1 MNTVVE
7 VSSGMSVMNECYDC
21 MTIADYDVQ
30 CRVCDESDEAR
41 VDELAWNHR
50 ADERLSE
57 GDVITDLTTPPSAT
71 EWVGSHTRQS
81 DGTIRDEFVPAT
93 YNLADRCPGSYFLG
107 KHLFD
112 LDDILCIQNE
122 VGAKNAYKK
131 MVQKRRPPLGR
142 GGPPLNKQYKGD

>member
-7 VSSGMSVMNECYDC
+7 VSSGMSVINECYDC
-21 MTIADYDVQ
+21 ITIADYDVQ

-81 DGTIRDEFVPAT
+81 DGSIRDEFTPAT

-107 KHLFD
+107 KHIFD
-112 LDDILCIQNE
+112 LDDNE
-122 VGAKNAYKK
+122 QHSIIHFYEMICLNCNLVRL
-131 MVQKRRPPLGR
+131 KRTGCQECL
-142 GGPPLNKQYKGD
+142 

>member
-7 VSSGMSVMNECYDC
+7 VSSVMSVINECYDC
-21 MTIADYDVQ
+21 ITIADYDVQ

-41 VDELAWNHR
+41 IDELAWNHR

-81 DGTIRDEFVPAT
+81 DGSIRDEFTPAT

-107 KHLFD
+107 KHIFD
-112 LDDILCIQNE
+112 LDDNE
-122 VGAKNAYKK
+122 QHSIIHFYEMICLNCNLVRL
-131 MVQKRRPPLGR
+131 KRTGCQECL
-142 GGPPLNKQYKGD
+142 

>member
-7 VSSGMSVMNECYDC
+7 VSNGMSVMNECYDC
-21 MTIADYDVQ
+21 ITIADYDVK

-41 VDELAWNHR
+41 IDELAWNHR

-81 DGTIRDEFVPAT
+81 DGSIRDEFTPAT

-107 KHLFD
+107 KHIFD
-112 LDDILCIQNE
+112 LDDNE
-122 VGAKNAYKK
+122 QHSIIHFYEMICLNCNLVRL
-131 MVQKRRPPLGR
+131 KRTGCQECL
-142 GGPPLNKQYKGD
+142 

>member
-21 MTIADYDVQ
+21 ITIADYDVQ

-41 VDELAWNHR
+41 IDELAWNHR

-81 DGTIRDEFVPAT
+81 DGSIRDEFTPAT

-107 KHLFD
+107 KHIFD
-112 LDDILCIQNE
+112 LDDDEQHSIIHFYEMICMNCNL
-122 VGAKNAYKK
+122 VRL
-131 MVQKRRPPLGR
+131 KRTGCQECL
-142 GGPPLNKQYKGD
+142 

>member
-7 VSSGMSVMNECYDC
+7 VSNGMSVINQCYDC
-21 MTIADYDVQ
+21 MTIADETDDDDIK

-81 DGTIRDEFVPAT
+81 DGSIRDEFTPAT

-107 KHLFD
+107 KHIFD
-112 LDDILCIQNE
+112 LDDDEQHSIIHFYEMICLNCNL
-122 VGAKNAYKK
+122 VRL
-131 MVQKRRPPLGR
+131 KRTGCQECL
-142 GGPPLNKQYKGD
+142 

>member
-7 VSSGMSVMNECYDC
+7 VSSGMSVINECYDC
-21 MTIADYDVQ
+21 ITIADYDVQ

-41 VDELAWNHR
+41 IDELAWNHR

-81 DGTIRDEFVPAT
+81 DGSIRDEFTPAT

-107 KHLFD
+107 KHIFD
-112 LDDILCIQNE
+112 LDDSEQHSIIHFYEMICLNCNL
-122 VGAKNAYKK
+122 VRL
-131 MVQKRRPPLGR
+131 KRTGCQECL
-142 GGPPLNKQYKGD
+142 

>member
-1 MNTVVE
+1 MNIVVE
-7 VSSGMSVMNECYDC
+7 VSSGMSVINECYDC
-21 MTIADYDVQ
+21 ITIADYDVQ

-41 VDELAWNHR
+41 IDELAWNHR

-81 DGTIRDEFVPAT
+81 DGSIRDEFTPAT

-107 KHLFD
+107 KHIFD
-112 LDDILCIQNE
+112 LDDDEQHSIIHFYEMICLNCNL
-122 VGAKNAYKK
+122 VRL
-131 MVQKRRPPLGR
+131 KRTGCQECL
-142 GGPPLNKQYKGD
+142 

>member
-1 MNTVVE
+1 MNTIVE
-7 VSSGMSVMNECYDC
+7 VSSGMSVINECYDC
-21 MTIADYDVQ
+21 ITIADYDVK

-41 VDELAWNHR
+41 IDELAWNHR

-71 EWVGSHTRQS
+71 EWVGSHTRQT

-112 LDDILCIQNE
+112 LDDNE
-122 VGAKNAYKK
+122 QRSVIHFYEMICPSCNLVYP
-131 MVQKRRPPLGR
+131 KRSGC
-142 GGPPLNKQYKGD
+142 QECV

>member
-1 MNTVVE
+1 MNTVE
-7 VSSGMSVMNECYDC
+7 VSNGMSVINQCYDC
-21 MTIADYDVQ
+21 MTIADETDDDDMK

-81 DGTIRDEFVPAT
+81 DGRIRDEFAPAT

-107 KHLFD
+107 KHIFD
-112 LDDILCIQNE
+112 LDDDEQHSIIHFYEMICMNCNL
-122 VGAKNAYKK
+122 VRL
-131 MVQKRRPPLGR
+131 KRTGC
-142 GGPPLNKQYKGD
+142 QECV

>member
-7 VSSGMSVMNECYDC
+7 VSNGMSVINQCYDC
-21 MTIADYDVQ
+21 MTIADETDDDDIK

-41 VDELAWNHR
+41 IDELAWNHR

-81 DGTIRDEFVPAT
+81 DGSIRDEFTPAT

-107 KHLFD
+107 KHIFD
-112 LDDILCIQNE
+112 LDDNE
-122 VGAKNAYKK
+122 QHSIIHFYEMICLNCNLVRL
-131 MVQKRRPPLGR
+131 KRTGCQECL
-142 GGPPLNKQYKGD
+142 

>member
-1 MNTVVE
+1 MTE
-7 VSSGMSVMNECYDC
+7 VIQVSNGMSVINQCYDC
-21 MTIADYDVQ
+21 MTIADETDDDDIK

-57 GDVITDLTTPPSAT
+57 GDVITDLATPPSAT

-81 DGTIRDEFVPAT
+81 DGRIRDEFAPAT

-107 KHLFD
+107 KHIFD
-112 LDDILCIQNE
+112 LDDDEQHSIIHFYEMICMNCNL
-122 VGAKNAYKK
+122 VRL
-131 MVQKRRPPLGR
+131 KRTGC
-142 GGPPLNKQYKGD
+142 QECV